1 MGGQL
6 LKKFRTRLFLIQ
18 FYSLISRFEAK
29 IPWKKLTIK
38 FLCPLF
44 SWQLVVVKMHKNHE
58 KQHFISFHQNDAMYE
73 NGCNLFSEHLAILLN
88 QFNIII
94 GYD

>member
-1 MGGQL
+1 MK
-6 LKKFRTRLFLIQ
+6 LK
-18 FYSLISRFEAK
+18 YHG
-29 IPWKKLTIK
+29 KKLTMK

-44 SWQLVVVKMHKNHE
+44 SWQLGVVKMPENHE
-58 KQHFISFHQNDAMYE
+58 KQHFILFHQKDALYK

-94 GYD
+94 GYA